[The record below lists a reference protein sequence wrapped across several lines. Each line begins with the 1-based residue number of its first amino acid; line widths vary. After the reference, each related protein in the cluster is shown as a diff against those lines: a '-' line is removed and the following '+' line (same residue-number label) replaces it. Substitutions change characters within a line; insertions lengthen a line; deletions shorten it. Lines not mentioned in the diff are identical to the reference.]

1 MKLRVGKAI
10 LVNVSKDSKS
20 LGNSRNEFSLF
31 RVHLLELEA
40 EPPMTKWARGFLTFE

>member
-10 LVNVSKDSKS
+10 LVNVSKESKS
-20 LGNSRNEFSLF
+20 LEDGRNEFSLL

-40 EPPMTKWARGFLTFE
+40 EPPMG